1 MKKSILAS
9 LVLLCAALNLPV
21 YANTNGVYVHVTD
34 AFYGFRI
41 ETQRAD
47 FTEGKREWFD
57 ELTVAHRA
65 FYACNGS
72 GSFTELREGER
83 LRYCS
88 RSAEVKLV
96 WKRET
101 TQVNPGG
108 IGPISTNPTHVA
120 YTEDYRVVD
129 DGDAGHCDTGEAVIW
144 DVGASGSF
152 SSPYATASMRS
163 YCQYCAYTGG
173 ECE

>member
-9 LVLLCAALNLPV
+9 LVLLCAALSLPV
-21 YANTNGVYVHVTD
+21 YANSNGVYVHVTD

-41 ETQRAD
+41 ETGRTDPTGQYMR
-47 FTEGKREWFD
+47 WFD
-57 ELTVAHRA
+57 ELTEAHQA
-65 FYACNGS
+65 SYACNGS
-72 GSFTELREGER
+72 GSFTELREGDR

-96 WKRET
+96 WKRKT
-101 TQVNPGG
+101 TDVSPGHQ
-108 IGPISTNPTHVA
+108 PLFTNPTSVT
-120 YTEDYRVVD
+120 YPEDYRVVD

-144 DVGASGSF
+144 NIGAGGSF

-173 ECE
+173 PCE